1 MCYGDAPERPRR
13 RGEPT
18 RVAHSWRLSV
28 GMGSL
33 AFTRRALVGLAGAF
47 VVLAVMVIAAHA
59 DELSGVTEHA
69 TTLVIHDADETLARY
84 CVSDSTGTLWL
95 ALPDGT
101 RWELITSTQD
111 PAIAN
116 PGDGSFHPF
125 DASEVRAAIAG
136 VRYPLGGIDA
146 EVFILPYPRRA
157 GLTSAAAPGL
167 MLLSPGVLPVAVATQ
182 HATVT
187 HELGHLVHF
196 AHLPDTDAA
205 AWSQW
210 RALRGVT
217 DVSLYCAS
225 APHADRPHEIFAED
239 FRALYGDAQANYS
252 GSIENASLAYPTQ
265 VGGLSAFVT
274 SLSAAPIAASPLML
288 VSAPPHG
295 AVTLARNGAGVAP
308 LDLFD
313 VLGRRVASVLP
324 TADATGC
331 HWTWD
336 GHDASGA
343 RPAGAVLFA
352 RVRDGLGGAARLAIF

>member
-1 MCYGDAPERPRR
+1 MIALLR
-13 RGEPT
+13 T
-18 RVAHSWRLSV
+18 RHSAA
-28 GMGSL
+28 SL
-33 AFTRRALVGLAGAF
+33 ALAAALVLPSPAARANELGA
-47 VVLAVMVIAAHA
+47 
-59 DELSGVTEHA
+59 SSRG
-69 TTLVIHDADETLARY
+69 TTFVIHDAAETLRDY
-84 CVSDSTGTLWL
+84 CHWQDGTLVFE
-95 ALPDGT
+95 LPGGAS
-101 RWELITSTQD
+101 WELVTSTAD

-116 PGDGSFHPF
+116 PGDGQFHPF
-125 DASEVRAAIAG
+125 DVAEVQGALAG
-136 VRYPLGGIDA
+136 VRYPLQHVAADI
-146 EVFILPYPRRA
+146 FLLPYPRRL
-157 GLTSAAAPGL
+157 GLESAAGPGL
-167 MLLSPGVLPVAVATQ
+167 ILLSPGVRPVSPEQQ
-182 HATVT
+182 HAEFT
-187 HELGHLVHF
+187 HELGHVVQYALM
-196 AHLPDTDAA
+196 PDADTT
-205 AWSQW
+205 AWSVY
-210 RALRGVT
+210 RRMRGIT
-217 DVSLYCAS
+217 DPAVYSAS

-288 VSAPPHG
+288 VSALPHG

-313 VLGRRVASVLP
+313 VLGRRVMSVLP

-352 RVRDGLGGAARLAIF
+352 RVRDGLGGVARLAIF